1 MDISQPNEYDGLRR
15 AARLAASIAGATGA
29 EVDEIADEAMARLL
43 LQDGLVN
50 NPKAWVRRT
59 AGQLAVAAYA
69 RQRIRPDD
77 VLEEL
82 DPTERRLVVGQRV
95 GFSTRELAQRLG
107 VSEDDTRALLA
118 EANRKV
124 RRSSRRLAE
133 ADR

>member
-1 MDISQPNEYDGLRR
+1 MSTTGYAVLR
-15 AARLAASIAGATGA
+15 G
-29 EVDEIADEAMARLL
+29 
-43 LQDGLVN
+43 
-50 NPKAWVRRT
+50 KAWVRRT